1 MKHEV
6 TMYEKLKNDIEHL
19 TLEEV
24 FERIQSGHYG
34 YLTNP
39 LRRLL
44 KEGNLKGYSFAKL
57 SLPAITPCALFDG
70 RRILPNMVRY
80 NNMIVL
86 DIDHLEEEALIEAK
100 RIICLCDF
108 TYACFISPSGRG
120 LKVFV
125 CVSTG
130 PEEHKNAFI
139 AVQQFYMALTG
150 IDIDPSGKDI
160 TRLCFVS
167 YDRELYY
174 NPGATVFVPLKGSVQ
189 TWPPTEPDKP
199 VLSGENTNQDTNESN
214 VGAALV
220 AAHGNDDKNINVISN
235 VVSTPLNDQGTT
247 SLNDQG
253 TTPLNDQGRNSLNE
267 QGRNSLNDQGTTP
280 LNDQGFDDS
289 NDIPTWALHQPVS
302 GKTQKSEYE
311 TIQRCKDYVERHCSF
326 VEGQRHTYVFALA
339 IQFRCRG
346 FDENFTLSELLRDY
360 NFDEREVRNCVKYAY
375 SYVWVNDPLIENVN
389 ENKIS
394 TTHGRPQ
401 GRPLHFQQSSE
412 AITNLQ
418 SPESNNCN
426 AIGNE
431 ENVGA
436 ALVAAHGNTIGNVG
450 TSLVAANDNT
460 IENENNPPPPLPAEK
475 PPSKKYSLR
484 KTRDLFS
491 QWYET
496 HFNKVT
502 GVIEWRHAHTREP
515 FQRLED
521 HQENSMLCRL
531 HNAGQPIPIQMF
543 HILINSD
550 FSPVYNPF
558 ISYRD
563 GLKEPD
569 GTTDYI
575 KQLSDTVKT
584 DNDLHFA
591 FCFKKWFVGYAVALV
606 EDDIVNQTVIV
617 LVGKQGGGKTTW
629 MKRLVPLALS
639 NYLGTAALQT
649 DSKDTAIQLSECC
662 LIILDEMENLNRKDI
677 SSFKEMIT
685 RPRMRIRRAYGRNYD
700 TLMHRASFIAAV
712 NSKQILTDPTGS
724 RRFLCHDVKEIDYFH
739 KVDIDAAFAQAY
751 ALFKEGFQYWFD
763 QDEIEE
769 LTKHNDDFMS
779 KSVEE
784 ELIEIW
790 LRPVTRV
797 EWKNRH
803 KYANAL
809 NYHLMN
815 ATQVAI
821 KLMEKA
827 KILLGDNTI
836 VKIGKV
842 LHKLNFEQVRK
853 GNISLYLVRVVDSE
867 VVDKES
873 HVLDDN
879 PATPTEH
886 HEDQQIIMF
895 EEDLTNSFPKD
906 DLPF

>member
-6 TMYEKLKNDIEHL
+6 TLYEKLKHDIEHL
-19 TLEEV
+19 PLEEI

-39 LRRLL
+39 LRRML
-44 KEGNLKGYSFAKL
+44 KEGNLQGYSFAKL
-57 SLPAITPCALFDG
+57 SLPAVTPCALFDG
-70 RRILPNMVRY
+70 RRVLPNMVRY

-86 DIDHLEEEALIEAK
+86 DIDHLEEDVLIEAK
-100 RIICLCDF
+100 RIICLCDY
-108 TYACFISPSGRG
+108 TYGCYISPSGKG

-130 PEEHKNAFI
+130 SEEHKNAFI

-150 IDIDPSGKDI
+150 LNIDPSGKDI

-174 NPGATVFVPLKGSVQ
+174 NPGATVFVPLKGSIQ
-189 TWPPTEPDKP
+189 TWPPAEPDKP
-199 VLSGENTNQDTNESN
+199 VLSGENTNETNIENDNN

-220 AAHGNDDKNINVISN
+220 AAHGNDDENKNVVGVPVTERSRSDQNVISN
-235 VVSTPLNDQGTT
+235 VVSTPLNDQEC
-247 SLNDQG
+247 DQ
-253 TTPLNDQGRNSLNE
+253 
-267 QGRNSLNDQGTTP
+267 
-280 LNDQGFDDS
+280 S
-289 NDIPTWALHQPVS
+289 NNIPSWALHQPVS
-302 GKTQKSEYE
+302 GKSPKSIIE
-311 TIQRCKDYVERHCSF
+311 TIQRCKDYVERHCSY
-326 VEGQRHTYVFALA
+326 VVGQRHTYVFALA
-339 IQFRCRG
+339 IQFRSRG
-346 FDENFTLSELLRDY
+346 FDESFTLMELLQDY

-375 SYVWVNDPLIENVN
+375 SYVWVNDPLIENGN
-389 ENKIS
+389 ENKIYIA
-394 TTHGRPQ
+394 HGRPQ
-401 GRPLHFQQSSE
+401 GRPLHFQQSPE
-412 AITNLQ
+412 ANTNLQ
-418 SPESNNCN
+418 SPEQQNPSAFESNESNNFN

-436 ALVAAHGNTIGNVG
+436 ALVAAQCINTDKDGNVVAAHGDAIGNE
-450 TSLVAANDNT
+450 
-460 IENENNPPPPLPAEK
+460 ENVNPPPPAPK
-475 PPSKKYSLR
+475 PSSKKYSLR

-558 ISYRD
+558 ISYKES
-563 GLKEPD
+563 LKEPD

-584 DNDLHFA
+584 ENDLHFA

-629 MKRLVPLALS
+629 MKRLVPPTLS

-685 RPRMRIRRAYGRNYD
+685 RPRMRIRRPYGRNYD
-700 TLMHRASFIAAV
+700 NLMHRASFIAAV

-724 RRFLCHDVKEIDYFH
+724 RRFLCHEVKEIDYFH

-751 ALFKEGFQYWFD
+751 ALYKEGFQYWFD

-790 LRPVTRV
+790 LRPVTRE
-797 EWKNRH
+797 EWDNRH

-827 KILLGDNTI
+827 KMLLGDNTI

-842 LHKLNFEQVRK
+842 MHKLNYEQVRK
-853 GNISLYLVRVVDSE
+853 GNISLYLVRVVDAE

-879 PATPTEH
+879 PSSPTELYANTEQR
-886 HEDQQIIMF
+886 EDQQIIML
-895 EEDLTNSFPKD
+895 EEDLSDSFPKD